1 MPIDI
6 VLPRLN
12 SYHFREYNRPVP
24 QFLFLDQ
31 MSQFG
36 YEGEVESKISQDDRE
51 FLRSIFNFIFDY
63 SEQVNPSIQIII
75 TEHAILN
82 DERFKKSTKEEWT
95 RGKALIPSNWYE
107 SSW

>member
-1 MPIDI
+1 
-6 VLPRLN
+6 
-12 SYHFREYNRPVP
+12 
-24 QFLFLDQ
+24 